1 MRFPEERQ
9 TLATRIMVLRVG
21 AVVLFA
27 LLAVCFWFFQIIQ
40 HAKFQEMAENNHQR
54 ELPLRAPRGVLF
66 DRDGRVLVEN
76 RPSFNVSIVR
86 LHTTNLDRTIRLL
99 AAVAGT
105 DERRMQELVERHRH
119 EPPYRPIVVI
129 EDATLG
135 QVAAIIAR
143 RLDFE
148 LPDVVVQ
155 RVPTRNY
162 PVDGLA
168 AHLFGYVG
176 EASDTQV
183 AANNTV
189 KSGDIIGQAGLE
201 KTHND
206 LLMGTSGLRT
216 VVVNSTGR
224 EMKQLD
230 QVKPVEGRRVKL
242 TIDYDLQKAAEDGF
256 KALGYQGA
264 AVVLDPRNGEV
275 LTFVSL
281 PAYDP
286 NRFAAGIDR
295 ATWAALNTDRLR
307 PLQNRA
313 IQGRYSPGST
323 FKIAV
328 ATAALEEGV
337 ATPDF
342 RVHCSG
348 GAVFYGRYFKCHLK
362 GGHGTVDMRHALEKS
377 CNVYFY
383 TLGNMLG
390 VDRMHKWATRL
401 GLGVRTGID
410 LPNEVQGIMP
420 STAWKKARTGE
431 KWYAGETISV
441 AIGQGQV
448 SVTPLSLAVM
458 MATVANGGTRFVP
471 HTVRATEERNG
482 WTPAPAPPPAEQF
495 SFKPSTVAALHDGL
509 WMVVNAAGTG
519 GRGRLEGRDVA
530 GKTGTAQV
538 ISLQGGKA
546 AKGRTD
552 KDLRDH
558 GWFVFFAPKD
568 NPVLA
573 GVIFA
578 EHAEHGYLGAPIAK
592 HIIATYYAKQEGQ
605 PLPVFPLPGQPAP
618 TPAEEV
624 PAVPLGAPVAQDASP
639 SRLARAAGP
648 AP

>member
-1 MRFPEERQ
+1 MRIPEERQ

-458 MATVANGGTRFVP
+458 MATVANGGTRYVP
-471 HTVRATEERNG
+471 HTVRATEQRNG
-482 WTPAPAPPPAEQF
+482 WTPVPAPAPAEQF
-495 SFKPSTVAALHDGL
+495 SFKPSTVSALHDGL

-639 SRLARAAGP
+639 SGLARAAGP
-648 AP
+648 LR

>member
-9 TLATRIMVLRVG
+9 TLATRIMILRVG

-27 LLAVCFWFFQIIQ
+27 VLAVCFWFFQIIQ

-135 QVAAIIAR
+135 QVAAITAR

-183 AANNTV
+183 AANSTV

-224 EMKQLD
+224 EMKELD
-230 QVKPVEGRRVKL
+230 EVKPVEGRRVKL

-348 GAVFYGRYFKCHLK
+348 GAMFYGRYFKCHLK

-458 MATVANGGTRFVP
+458 MATVANGGTRYVP

-482 WTPAPAPPPAEQF
+482 WTPVPAPAPAEQL
-495 SFKPSTVAALHDGL
+495 SFKPSTVSALHDGL

-639 SRLARAAGP
+639 SGLARAAGP
-648 AP
+648 LR

>member
-9 TLATRIMVLRVG
+9 TLATRIMILRVG

-27 LLAVCFWFFQIIQ
+27 VLAVCFWFFQIIQ

-135 QVAAIIAR
+135 QVAAITAR

-183 AANNTV
+183 AANSTV

-224 EMKQLD
+224 EMKELD
-230 QVKPVEGRRVKL
+230 EVKPVEGRRVKL

-348 GAVFYGRYFKCHLK
+348 GAMFYGRYFKCHLK

-458 MATVANGGTRFVP
+458 MATVANGGTRYVP

-482 WTPAPAPPPAEQF
+482 WTPVPAPAPAEQL
-495 SFKPSTVAALHDGL
+495 SFKPSTVSALHDGL

-639 SRLARAAGP
+639 SGLARAAGP
-648 AP
+648 SR

>member
-9 TLATRIMVLRVG
+9 TLATRIMILRVG

-27 LLAVCFWFFQIIQ
+27 VLAVCFWFFQIIQ

-135 QVAAIIAR
+135 QVAAITAR

-183 AANNTV
+183 AANSTV

-224 EMKQLD
+224 EMKELD
-230 QVKPVEGRRVKL
+230 EVKPVEGRRVKL

-458 MATVANGGTRFVP
+458 MATVANGGTRYVP

-482 WTPAPAPPPAEQF
+482 WTPVPAPAPAEQF
-495 SFKPSTVAALHDGL
+495 SFKPSTVSALHDGL

-546 AKGRTD
+546 DKGRTD

-639 SRLARAAGP
+639 SGLARAAGP
-648 AP
+648 SR

>member
-1 MRFPEERQ
+1 
-9 TLATRIMVLRVG
+9 V
-21 AVVLFA
+21 
-27 LLAVCFWFFQIIQ
+27 LAVCFWFFQIIQ

-135 QVAAIIAR
+135 QVAAITAR

-183 AANNTV
+183 AANSTV

-224 EMKQLD
+224 EMKELD
-230 QVKPVEGRRVKL
+230 EVKPVEGRRVKL

-458 MATVANGGTRFVP
+458 MATVANGGTRYVP

-482 WTPAPAPPPAEQF
+482 WTPVPAPAPAEQL
-495 SFKPSTVAALHDGL
+495 SFKPSTVSALHDGL

-639 SRLARAAGP
+639 SGLARAAGP
-648 AP
+648 SR

>member
-1 MRFPEERQ
+1 
-9 TLATRIMVLRVG
+9 MVLRVG

-162 PVDGLA
+162 PIDGLA

-224 EMKQLD
+224 EMKQLE

-348 GAVFYGRYFKCHLK
+348 GGVFYGRYFKCHLK

-482 WTPAPAPPPAEQF
+482 WTPVPAPPPAEQF

-558 GWFVFFAPKD
+558 GWFVFFAPRD

-605 PLPVFPLPGQPAP
+605 PLPVFPVPGQPAP